1 MIKKVIKKVGNYL
14 KENDRLNKAA
24 SAEYTKRNGVTSD
37 SPYHMT
43 GIKMIKKEMIKAK
56 KKSKIEKYY

>member
-1 MIKKVIKKVGNYL
+1 MIKKIIRKAKNYL

-24 SAEYTKRNGVTSD
+24 VAEYRKRNGVTSD

-43 GIKMIKKEMIKAK
+43 GIKMIKKELK

>member
-1 MIKKVIKKVGNYL
+1 MIKKIIKKTRNYL

-24 SAEYTKRNGVTSD
+24 VAEYRKRNGPTSD

-43 GIKMIKKEMIKAK
+43 GIKMIKKELK